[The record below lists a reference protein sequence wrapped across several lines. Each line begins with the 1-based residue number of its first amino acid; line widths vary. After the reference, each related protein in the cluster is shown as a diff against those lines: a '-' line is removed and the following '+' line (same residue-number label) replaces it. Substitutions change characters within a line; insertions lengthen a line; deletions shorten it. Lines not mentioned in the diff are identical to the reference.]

1 MAREL
6 EIIETVSV
14 YRQHDFLTRF
24 LIQKIQKFHPKTI
37 RSYEQVQLTA
47 VYQINRQKSVA
58 FLLPRTNYLKKRN
71 KENNYIY
78 SSIKNKTLR
87 NELTEEMKD
96 LQNEHSL

>member
-37 RSYEQVQLTA
+37 RSYEQV
-47 VYQINRQKSVA
+47 
-58 FLLPRTNYLKKRN
+58 
-71 KENNYIY
+71 
-78 SSIKNKTLR
+78 
-87 NELTEEMKD
+87 
-96 LQNEHSL
+96 